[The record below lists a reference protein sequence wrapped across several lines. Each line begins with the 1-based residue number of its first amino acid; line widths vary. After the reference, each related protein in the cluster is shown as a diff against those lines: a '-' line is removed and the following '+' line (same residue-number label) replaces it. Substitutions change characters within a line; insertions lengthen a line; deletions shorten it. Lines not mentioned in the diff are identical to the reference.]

1 MVHGAMYDAVNSI
14 DRRHR
19 GYLRVPRAPHWASQD
34 AAAATAAF
42 KVLADQYPAQLAT
55 LQTAYDTSL
64 AAIPDG
70 RRKAHG
76 IAAGEAAA
84 AAMLRRAQERR
95 QAGPRRAVPVPDGD
109 RPRRMAPA
117 AAGDGGRPRV
127 VGRQREA
134 VHDPERP
141 LVPHRRP
148 EPAVEPRVRA

>member
-19 GYLRVPRAPHWASQD
+19 GYLRVPRAPRWASQD

-42 KVLADQYPAQLAT
+42 KVLARTSTRRRRPT

-84 AAMLRRAQERR
+84 AAMLDARKNDGKLAHGAPYPFPMGTAPGEWRLL
-95 QAGPRRAVPVPDGD
+95 PPVTV
-109 RPRRMAPA
+109 
-117 AAGDGGRPRV
+117 GRPRV
-127 VGRQREA
+127 VGRRT
-134 VHDPERP
+134 
-141 LVPHRRP
+141 
-148 EPAVEPRVRA
+148 